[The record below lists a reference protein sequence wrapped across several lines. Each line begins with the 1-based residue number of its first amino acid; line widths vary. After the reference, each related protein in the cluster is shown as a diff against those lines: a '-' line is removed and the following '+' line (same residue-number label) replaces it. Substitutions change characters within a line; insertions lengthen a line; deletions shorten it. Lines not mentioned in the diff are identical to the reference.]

1 MSAGRELWQ
10 VQQQYNSPFPSPRL
24 GSGQATSFRLH
35 MKLPNSL
42 FKLRRTNRR
51 TSRTRG
57 LTVIFNTP
65 IAAWSLLI
73 TVSPDKINYLFV
85 WGYGMPFLD
94 PTVQF
99 DPEVKQYR
107 SALEK
112 FSRLLEEGDLGTL
125 PVPTGVCD
133 PIWFVQVSRASRD
146 DETEVVG
153 SVRDHVINLLAGDPF
168 REPELRYNFNMLLL
182 LDVFGLQISECG
194 KYEEGLE
201 KKLWAPDLDLGL
213 E

>member
-1 MSAGRELWQ
+1 
-10 VQQQYNSPFPSPRL
+10 
-24 GSGQATSFRLH
+24 
-35 MKLPNSL
+35 
-42 FKLRRTNRR
+42 
-51 TSRTRG
+51 
-57 LTVIFNTP
+57 
-65 IAAWSLLI
+65 
-73 TVSPDKINYLFV
+73 
-85 WGYGMPFLD
+85 MPFLD

-112 FSRLLEEGDLGTL
+112 FSQLFEEGDLGAL
-125 PVPTGVCD
+125 PVPKGVSG

-153 SVRDHVINLLAGDPF
+153 RVRDHVINLLAGDPV

-194 KYEEGLE
+194 KYEEYLE
-201 KKLWAPDLDLGL
+201 EKLWAPDLDVGM